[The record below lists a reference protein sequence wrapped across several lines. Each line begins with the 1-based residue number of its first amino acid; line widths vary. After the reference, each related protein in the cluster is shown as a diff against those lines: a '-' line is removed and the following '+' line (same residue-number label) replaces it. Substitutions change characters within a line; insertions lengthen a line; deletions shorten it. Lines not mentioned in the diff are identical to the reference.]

1 MPPEPA
7 LHRTL
12 QRTIHRVV
20 ITGLG
25 AVTPIG
31 NTVADFW
38 DGLACGR
45 NGIARVASC
54 DPSTL
59 PVQIAG
65 EVKGFD
71 PEAYMDRKTARRSGR
86 FAQFALA
93 ASKQAIADAGLV
105 IDAASRDA
113 IGVAI
118 GTSGDCFNM
127 GPEWDILTQKGPN
140 RVDPLII
147 TRMGQHMAAAR
158 VGRDLGIRGPNTT
171 INTACA
177 SGTDALGHAL
187 NLLRLGHARAI
198 LAGGAEAMVTPL
210 ALSSMGRLG
219 ALSHNNS
226 DPEHASRPFDAN
238 RDGFILGEGA
248 GVLLLETEESALER
262 GARIYGEL
270 AGVGW
275 SFDATDDAAPDAGGQ
290 ALAMLRAL
298 RDASIEPA
306 DVQYLNA
313 HGTSTPYNDRTE
325 TQAIKLAL
333 GEAHAR
339 RIALSSTKSMTGHL
353 AAAAGGIEAVA
364 AVLTMHHGLIP
375 PTINYVTPDRDCDL
389 DVVPNTARRADLS
402 VVMSNSFGLGGQNA
416 SAVFCRYDR

>member
-1 MPPEPA
+1 MPIQRA
-7 LHRTL
+7 LHRA
-12 QRTIHRVV
+12 V

-31 NTVADFW
+31 NTLAEYW
-38 DGLACGR
+38 EGLSCGR
-45 NGIARVASC
+45 NGIGRVTSC
-54 DPSTL
+54 DPSAL

-65 EVKGFD
+65 EVKGFE
-71 PEAYMDRKTARRSGR
+71 PELYMDRKTARRTGR

-93 ASKQAIADAGLV
+93 ASKQAVADAALV
-105 IDAASRDA
+105 IDASTKDDV
-113 IGVAI
+113 GVVI

-127 GPEWDILTQKGPN
+127 GPEWDVLTQKGPG

-147 TRMGQHMAAAR
+147 TRMGQHMASAR
-158 VGRDLGIRGPNTT
+158 VGRELGVRGPNTT

-187 NLLRLGHARAI
+187 NLIRLGQARVV
-198 LAGGAEAMVTPL
+198 LVGGAEAMVTPL

-219 ALSHNNS
+219 ALSHNNA

-248 GVLLLETEESALER
+248 GILVIEAEEYALER

-275 SFDATDDAAPDAGGQ
+275 SFDATDDAAPDADGQ
-290 ALAMLRAL
+290 AQAMVRAL
-298 RDASIEPA
+298 RDADIEA
-306 DVQYLNA
+306 SEVNYLNA

-325 TQAIKLAL
+325 TKAIKLAL

-353 AAAAGGIEAVA
+353 AAGAGGIEAVA

-375 PTINYVTPDRDCDL
+375 PTINYVTPDPECDL
-389 DVVPNTARRADLS
+389 DVVPNQARRADLR

-416 SAVFCRYDR
+416 SAVFRRYEA